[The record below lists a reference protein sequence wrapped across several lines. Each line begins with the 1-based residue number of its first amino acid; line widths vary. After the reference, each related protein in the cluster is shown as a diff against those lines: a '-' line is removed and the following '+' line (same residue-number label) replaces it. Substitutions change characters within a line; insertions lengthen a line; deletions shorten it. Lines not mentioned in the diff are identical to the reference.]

1 MRLVQVPAAGL
12 PLVDEL
18 RIEAPVRRAALGAA
32 KRAEST
38 ERLVQGDA
46 AGEAERRLALVLRF
60 VSSFD
65 PAGQLPQTP
74 PRSLLAP

>member
-1 MRLVQVPAAGL
+1 MRLVQVAAVGL
-12 PLVDEL
+12 PLFDEL
-18 RIEAPVRRAALGAA
+18 RIEAPVRGATLQAA
-32 KRAEST
+32 KRAEAT

-46 AGEAERRLALVLRF
+46 AGETERPLALVLRF

-65 PAGQLPQTP
+65 PAGQPPQPP